1 MIVTHTINVD
11 VEINE
16 STAPNSIIHAF
27 RNMPKPALDAVLTET
42 FISAINE
49 TKALDKINANNS
61 YATVKWGKN

>member
-16 STAPNSIIHAF
+16 STAPASIIHAF
-27 RNMPKPALDAVLTET
+27 KTMPKPALDALLTET
-42 FISAINE
+42 FIHSINE
-49 TKALDKINANNS
+49 TDALSKINANNS

>member
-16 STAPNSIIHAF
+16 STAPASIIHAF
-27 RNMPKPALDAVLTET
+27 KNMPKPELDALLTQT
-42 FISAINE
+42 FVASMKE